1 MSLNVAVS
9 GELVARAKDKELKVR
24 GPVRLPNK
32 RLTITTRKSVRIPLF
47 SSISL
52 SDIQIL
58 PESSRVVRDL
68 RHGITSSFGFIRG

>member
-1 MSLNVAVS
+1 MSGNAAVS

-32 RLTITTRKSVRIPLF
+32 RLTITTRKSVRLHLF
-47 SSISL
+47 SCTSP
-52 SDIQIL
+52 SDIQIS
-58 PESSRVVRDL
+58 PNSSRAVRDL